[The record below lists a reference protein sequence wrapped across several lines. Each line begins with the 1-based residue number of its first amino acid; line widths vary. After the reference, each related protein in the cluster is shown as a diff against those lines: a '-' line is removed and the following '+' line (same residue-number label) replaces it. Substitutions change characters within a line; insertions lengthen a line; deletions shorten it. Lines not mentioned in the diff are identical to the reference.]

1 MNIALGALILVLLIL
16 PTISFRFAIN
26 RNPTLKELVDTI
38 SIPDSFWAFLFIPL
52 LIHTAGIF
60 IAHFLFA
67 EIRFSLLYQLIV
79 GRPDIALT
87 DAEFHKYILEFCLYS
102 IFCFAGGY
110 CFGLVISAL
119 EGTHNAFLKH
129 FALSGLLGMQNN
141 KWYRLLESGSAD
153 AREIKNNI
161 EFVFVDILLATR
173 DANIL
178 YSGIVKNYYF
188 QPLSK
193 ELGHIV
199 LGGGAVRRELKT
211 EYSENQQAEPAN
223 PFYVREIIPSDLFV
237 IPAKDIINLNIF
249 YIARTPQ
256 TSDINADSK
265 KPA

>member
-1 MNIALGALILVLLIL
+1 VNIALGALILVLLIL

-26 RNPTLKELVDTI
+26 RNPILKELVDTI

-67 EIRFSLLYQLIV
+67 EIRFSLLYQLII

-87 DAEFHKYILEFCLYS
+87 DGEFHKYILEFCLYS
-102 IFCFAGGY
+102 IFCFGGGY
-110 CFGLVISAL
+110 CLGLLISGL

-141 KWYRLLESGSAD
+141 KWYRLLDSGSAD

-173 DANIL
+173 DSNIL
-178 YSGIVKNYYF
+178 YSGILKNYYF
-188 QPLSK
+188 QPQSK

-199 LGGGAVRRELKT
+199 LGGGTVRRELRK
-211 EYSENQQAEPAN
+211 EHNGNLEAEVTNTFFA
-223 PFYVREIIPSDLFV
+223 REIIPSDLFI
-237 IPAKDIINLNIF
+237 IPAKDIININIF
-249 YIARTPQ
+249 YVARSPKT
-256 TSDINADSK
+256 
-265 KPA
+265 